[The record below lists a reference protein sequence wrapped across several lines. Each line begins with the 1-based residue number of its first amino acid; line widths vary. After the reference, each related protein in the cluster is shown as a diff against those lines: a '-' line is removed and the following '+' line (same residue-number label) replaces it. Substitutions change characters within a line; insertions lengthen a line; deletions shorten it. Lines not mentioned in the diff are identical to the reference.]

1 MLPVFANSALM
12 FGYPNP
18 SWTAEWEGWVYCD
31 TVSAGN
37 AELRRVVDT
46 LGLGDAALTPGVP
59 GNYDM
64 GRLLAEGWAR
74 ADPRAT
80 AWSRVSSG
88 QMLPAASGRAG
99 TTMGFGQWER
109 SALKGT
115 YLAAARLARWQLGRG
130 RRRRRLSRR
139 PARPAH
145 RSQWLVR

>member
-74 ADPRAT
+74 ADPHAT

-88 QMLPAASGRAG
+88 QKMLPAASERAG

-115 YLAAARLARWQLGRG
+115 YLVLRPGEVAAR
-130 RRRRRLSRR
+130 SRSTST
-139 PARPAH
+139 PTESAAGAAGS